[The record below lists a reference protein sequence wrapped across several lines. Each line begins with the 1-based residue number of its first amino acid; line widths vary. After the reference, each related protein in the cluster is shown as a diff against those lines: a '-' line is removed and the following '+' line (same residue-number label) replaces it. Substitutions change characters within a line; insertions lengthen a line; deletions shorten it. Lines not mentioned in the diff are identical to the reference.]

1 MSTNQVPEEYRPLS
15 PFAYFGYTILYNIP
29 LIGWIFLVIH
39 AIAATNVNKRNY
51 ARSYFVILFLLI
63 LIFVVTMLIGASSGI
78 FEAIENAF
86 TKS

>member
-1 MSTNQVPEEYRPLS
+1 MSPYQVPEEYRPLS

-29 LIGWIFLVIH
+29 LIGWIFRVIH

-78 FEAIENAF
+78 FEAIENAI